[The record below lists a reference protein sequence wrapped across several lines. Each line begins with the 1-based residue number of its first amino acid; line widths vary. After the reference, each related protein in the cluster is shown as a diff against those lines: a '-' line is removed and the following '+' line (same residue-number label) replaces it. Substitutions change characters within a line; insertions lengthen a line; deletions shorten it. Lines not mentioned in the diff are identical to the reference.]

1 MPLPLRNLPPRRNAE
16 GHDLMTAL
24 TRNPALLAALGFAV
38 VVVGMS
44 SFYTVPETKQA
55 VVLRLGKPARIVNEY
70 DPKASLGDTGAG
82 LAVKAPF
89 IEDVKFVDKR
99 IMDLDI
105 DAQTV
110 LSTDQL
116 RLVVDAFARFRIV
129 DPLRMVQTVGTEEMA
144 ADALKRILASKLRN
158 ELGKQPFAALLSP
171 ERGELMDEI
180 QNTVNRQAK
189 QYGAEIVDVRIKRA
203 DLPSGPPLEAAYARM
218 ASARAQEAATI
229 RAQGNKQAQLVQ
241 AEADASA
248 ARIYADSFGKDP
260 EFYAFYRAMQAY
272 RTTFEDGSGTVVLG
286 PGNEFLREF
295 EGNRRNR

>member
-1 MPLPLRNLPPRRNAE
+1 
-16 GHDLMTAL
+16 MTAL
-24 TRNPALLAALGFAV
+24 TRNPALLAAIGFGIV
-38 VVVGMS
+38 VLGMS
-44 SFYTVPETKQA
+44 SLYTVPETQQA
-55 VVLRLGKPARIVNEY
+55 IVLRLGKPERIINAY
-70 DPKASLGDTGAG
+70 DPKARVGETDAG
-82 LAVKAPF
+82 LAVKVPF
-89 IEDVKFVDKR
+89 IESVKFVEKR

-129 DPLRMVQTVGTEEMA
+129 DPQRMVETVGSEEMA
-144 ADALKRILASKLRN
+144 ADALKRILASKVRN

-171 ERGELMDEI
+171 ERGEVMEEI
-180 QNTVNRQAK
+180 QSSVNEQAK
-189 QYGAEIVDVRIKRA
+189 QYGAEIIDVRIKRA
-203 DLPSGPPLEAAYARM
+203 DLPAGATLEAAYARM

-229 RAQGNKQAQLVQ
+229 RSQGNKQAQLVQ
-241 AEADASA
+241 AEADAQA

-272 RTTFEDGSGTVVLG
+272 RTTFEDGTGQIVLG
-286 PGNEFLREF
+286 PNNEFMREF

>member
-1 MPLPLRNLPPRRNAE
+1 MS
-16 GHDLMTAL
+16 TL
-24 TRNPALLAALGFAV
+24 TRNPAILAGLGFAV
-38 VVVGMS
+38 VVLGMS
-44 SFYTVPETKQA
+44 SLYTVPETKQA
-55 VVLRLGKPARIVNEY
+55 IVLRLGKPARIVNAY
-70 DPKASLGDTGAG
+70 DPKARLGETGAG
-82 LAVKAPF
+82 LAVKVPF
-89 IEDVKFVDKR
+89 IEDVKFIDKR

-129 DPLRMVQTVGTEEMA
+129 DPQRMVETVGSEEMA

-171 ERGELMDEI
+171 ERGDVMEEI
-180 QNTVNRQAK
+180 QTSVNDQAK

-203 DLPSGPPLEAAYARM
+203 DLPSGATLEAAYARM
-218 ASARAQEAATI
+218 ASARQQEAATI

-241 AEADASA
+241 AEADAQA

-272 RTTFEDGSGTVVLG
+272 RTTFEDGTATVVMG
-286 PGNEFLREF
+286 PRNEFLREF
-295 EGNRRNR
+295 EGNIRNR

>member
-1 MPLPLRNLPPRRNAE
+1 MATLP
-16 GHDLMTAL
+16 
-24 TRNPALLAALGFAV
+24 RNPVLLAGLGFALV
-38 VVVGMS
+38 VIAMG

-55 VVLRLGKPARIVNEY
+55 VVLRLGKPERIVNEY
-70 DPKASLGDTGAG
+70 DPKAKLGETGAG
-82 LAVKAPF
+82 LTMKVPF
-89 IEDVKFVDKR
+89 IENVRFIDKR
-99 IMDLDI
+99 ILDLDM

-129 DPLRMVQTVGTEEMA
+129 DPQRMVETVGTEQNA

-171 ERGELMDEI
+171 ERGQLMDEI
-180 QNTVNRQAK
+180 QRTVNIQAK

-218 ASARAQEAATI
+218 ASARQQEAATI

-272 RTTFEDGSGTVVLG
+272 RTTFDDGSATVVLG
-286 PGNEFLREF
+286 PNNEFLREF
-295 EGNRRNR
+295 EGRRGNR